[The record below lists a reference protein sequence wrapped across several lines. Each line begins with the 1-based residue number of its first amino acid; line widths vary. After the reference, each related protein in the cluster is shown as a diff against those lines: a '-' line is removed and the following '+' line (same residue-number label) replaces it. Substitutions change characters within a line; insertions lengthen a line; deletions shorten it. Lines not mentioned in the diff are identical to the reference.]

1 MIENHPEKKLFE
13 RLEQLY
19 AEQEL
24 PRPPDNA
31 CGSCFTCC
39 TARGLTG
46 HAVSELELAY
56 LADRV
61 SPAAADSLRRYVRRE
76 RNAAGELLYPVCPHY
91 QEGCTVYPHRPFSC
105 RVFGH
110 FREQGSRLPDG
121 CLLAGSEREFPRGG
135 ALGSVPKAR
144 ELRELVREFSLY
156 APAASH
162 VEVEGLSDSQDPL
175 DRALVHVAS
184 QRWPEA
190 MQELSQVTEESAF
203 GLQTLGLVQSALGD
217 LPAAVRAYAR
227 ACELAPD
234 SLECLCQL
242 GSTRLFAG
250 EFARG
255 VQDLETVVARAPEHA
270 SALSM
275 LGSCYTLASD
285 HAGAAGY
292 YERAVRA
299 APDQPELKL
308 RLASAYLELHNVAAA
323 REQLE
328 AARAFETTREVAER
342 ALLAGGFGLEPG

>member
-1 MIENHPEKKLFE
+1 MIENSPEKKLLD
-13 RLEQLY
+13 RLERLY
-19 AEQEL
+19 AEQQL
-24 PRPPDNA
+24 PTSSHNA

-39 TARGLTG
+39 TARGLTR

-61 SPAAADSLRRYVRRE
+61 NPAAADAMRSYVRRE
-76 RNAAGELLYPVCPHY
+76 RNEAGELRYPVCPHY

-110 FREQGSRLPDG
+110 FREQGSRLPEG
-121 CLLAGSEREFPRGG
+121 CLLSGSEREFPRGG
-135 ALGSVPKAR
+135 ALSSVPGSS
-144 ELRELVREFSLY
+144 ELRELVRELSLY
-156 APAASH
+156 EPAASQAGT
-162 VEVEGLSDSQDPL
+162 VEPGDPHDPL
-175 DRALVHVAS
+175 DRALVHVAAR
-184 QRWPEA
+184 RWPEA
-190 MQELSQVTEESAF
+190 LKELSQGVRESAF
-203 GLQTLGLVQSALGD
+203 ALQTLGLVQSSLGD

-255 VQDLETVVARAPEHA
+255 VQDLEAVVARSPEHA
-270 SALSM
+270 AALSM

-285 HAGAAGY
+285 HAGAAHY

-299 APDQPELKL
+299 APDQPELRL
-308 RLASAYLELHNVAAA
+308 RLASAYLEQQNIAAA

-328 AARAFETTREVAER
+328 AARAFEATREVAER
-342 ALLAGGFGLEPG
+342 ALLAGGFELV